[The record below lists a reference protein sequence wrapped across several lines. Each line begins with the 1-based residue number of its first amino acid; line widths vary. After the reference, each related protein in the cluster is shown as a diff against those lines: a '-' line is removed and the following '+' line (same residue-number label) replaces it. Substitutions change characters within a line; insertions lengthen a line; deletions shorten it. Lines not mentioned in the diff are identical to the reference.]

1 MSAISKAA
9 FLFSSNPIL
18 AIASSFGCNISVFAF
33 LCNPKEAFNPSIL
46 LNASL
51 SLSSVIT
58 PFLYPSIIHWK
69 SSSGSLK
76 NKNKSLPAAIAV
88 GNISL
93 RFIAEVIATIW
104 DASVTTKPLNPIWPF
119 NKSVNTY
126 LLKVAGIFIS
136 WIVASG
142 LNFFT
147 YCGKAICPAIID
159 GRPASIKPE
168 YTFPKVLSHS
178 STVKVFGAND
188 KCWSLSSIPSP
199 GKCLAAGKIPD
210 SIIPFIYCKD
220 NSKVCSTSADQV
232 LVDIIGFLQFL
243 FISTIG
249 AKLQLHPIADASI
262 PDILP
267 NS

>member
-1 MSAISKAA
+1 M
-9 FLFSSNPIL
+9 NPI
-18 AIASSFGCNISVFAF
+18 F
-33 LCNPKEAFNPSIL
+33 
-46 LNASL
+46 
-51 SLSSVIT
+51 
-58 PFLYPSIIHWK
+58 
-69 SSSGSLK
+69 
-76 NKNKSLPAAIAV
+76 
-88 GNISL
+88 
-93 RFIAEVIATIW
+93 
-104 DASVTTKPLNPIWPF
+104 PF

-142 LNFFT
+142 LKCFT
-147 YCGKAICPAIID
+147 YSGKAICPAIID
-159 GRPASIKPE
+159 GRPSSINPP
-168 YTFPKVLSHS
+168 YTFPKVASHS
-178 STVKVFGAND
+178 STDKVFGAND

-210 SIIPFIYCKD
+210 SIIPLMYSKD
-220 NSKVCSTSADQV
+220 NSKVWSASADQV
-232 LVDIIGFLQFL
+232 LVEIIGFLQFL